1 MTSAKTMVTALATT
15 TGILLVSKPKSNHPT
30 VPNAKREYINSE
42 MPEVSFV
49 RMVFIACGRN
59 DTVVK
64 KAAAKPITVI
74 TFIIK
79 N

>member
-1 MTSAKTMVTALATT
+1 MVTALATT